1 MGVQTTIEEVARVLL
16 ELRWCGQCQD
26 ERGFESP
33 ECEDGHGLD
42 CLDLACVECGHAIV
56 VGVMASEVVLVEYAA
71 A

>member
-1 MGVQTTIEEVARVLL
+1 MLL

-42 CLDLACVECGHAIV
+42 CLDLACVECGHAVV
-56 VGVMASEVVLVEYAA
+56 VGLQGAVVKQSQVVAA